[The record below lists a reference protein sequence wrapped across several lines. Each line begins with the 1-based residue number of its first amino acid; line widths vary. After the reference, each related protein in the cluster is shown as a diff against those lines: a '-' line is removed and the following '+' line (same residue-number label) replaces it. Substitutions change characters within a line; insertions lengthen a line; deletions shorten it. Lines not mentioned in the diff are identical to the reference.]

1 MTILPDPAA
10 SQALLIGVHD
20 YESMPALPAVE
31 RNLTGLTEAFTD
43 PELWGL
49 PPSHCVALSQP
60 PSAQDVL
67 DTLSRVALRATDT
80 LVVYYAGHGLI
91 DPYSDELYLAL
102 PGSDQERLY
111 SALPFEWVR
120 RAVLDPRIG
129 ARHKV
134 VILDC
139 CYSGRAL
146 LGGMSGTTQV
156 ADHALI
162 DGTSLMAASAQTR
175 KALSPPGE
183 EFTAFSGELITALTE
198 GIADGPPLL
207 DMQTLYRHL
216 YTALAAK
223 ARPLPQQ
230 RNRNTGGLIALAR
243 NRAHADHIARR
254 PQPPVGP
261 SSPEAEPSPS
271 PSPPSP
277 SVEPAPSPGEP
288 SRSDDRPHPQPQTP
302 TPQQPPTPKAARAA
316 EGQRSPGS
324 SASVRTRTI
333 AVVSAALLVAGIST
347 TLALLNGA
355 QGESDDGKSKDGVTE
370 ATYNAAIGH
379 VLKRG
384 GGKGGTLKFVSS
396 TDADSWD
403 PQRGYY
409 SFVANFA
416 RYYTRQLVTYA
427 PESKGTVL
435 TPDLA
440 TSKATITD
448 HGRTY
453 TYTLR
458 KGVTWEDGSPVTS
471 QDIKYG
477 IERLWATDVI
487 TGGPSYLREAL
498 DPEGTYRGPYK
509 DGSAK
514 GLTAIETRGPGTIV
528 FKLPRP
534 NGDFEQML
542 AMIAAS
548 PVKKS
553 EDTKAKYGLR
563 PFSSGPYK
571 FRSYQPGTSL
581 ELVRNSHWQPWSD
594 PIRNALPEAIR
605 VRITG
610 NQNSVDRSLTSG
622 DGDLA
627 LGTTGLGPATRAR
640 ALSDRDLNK
649 NLDTPRSGL
658 VRYAAFPQT
667 VQPMGNVHC
676 RKAVAYAADRR
687 SLQTA
692 LGGTAAGGDL
702 APSLLPPGI
711 KGAEPSFDPYGVRKN
726 RGEPDLTKARDE
738 LKKCG
743 RPNGFPTTIAVRND
757 RPSENDAAEALTSA
771 LARVG
776 IKADVERFDGARTPT
791 LVGAPNEVRKR
802 GYGIVIASWGADFP
816 TGQAFWRPLVDS
828 RMRLPSGNFNQAE
841 VDSPTLDKLLDK
853 AVAEPDPNTAG
864 ETYKEINHKVSGEA
878 YYLPFVYGKYV
889 SWRSP
894 RLTDVHVADVYDGY
908 DYARLGVRG
917 A

>member
-1 MTILPDPAA
+1 G
-10 SQALLIGVHD
+10 Q
-20 YESMPALPAVE
+20 
-31 RNLTGLTEAFTD
+31 
-43 PELWGL
+43 
-49 PPSHCVALSQP
+49 
-60 PSAQDVL
+60 
-67 DTLSRVALRATDT
+67 
-80 LVVYYAGHGLI
+80 
-91 DPYSDELYLAL
+91 
-102 PGSDQERLY
+102 
-111 SALPFEWVR
+111 
-120 RAVLDPRIG
+120 
-129 ARHKV
+129 
-134 VILDC
+134 
-139 CYSGRAL
+139 
-146 LGGMSGTTQV
+146 
-156 ADHALI
+156 
-162 DGTSLMAASAQTR
+162 
-175 KALSPPGE
+175 
-183 EFTAFSGELITALTE
+183 
-198 GIADGPPLL
+198 
-207 DMQTLYRHL
+207 
-216 YTALAAK
+216 
-223 ARPLPQQ
+223 
-230 RNRNTGGLIALAR
+230 
-243 NRAHADHIARR
+243 
-254 PQPPVGP
+254 
-261 SSPEAEPSPS
+261 
-271 PSPPSP
+271 
-277 SVEPAPSPGEP
+277 
-288 SRSDDRPHPQPQTP
+288 
-302 TPQQPPTPKAARAA
+302 AARF
-316 EGQRSPGS
+316 PGS
-324 SASVRTRTI
+324 SASVRNRTI

-355 QGESDDGKSKDGVTE
+355 RGASDDKSKGGVTE
-370 ATYNAAIGH
+370 ATYNAAVGH
-379 VLKRG
+379 ILKQG
-384 GGKGGTLKFVSS
+384 GGKGGTLKFVGSI
-396 TDADSWD
+396 DADSWD

-409 SFVANFA
+409 GFVANFA
-416 RYYTRQLVTYA
+416 RYYTRQLVTYD
-427 PESKGTVL
+427 PRSKGTVL

-440 TSKATITD
+440 TSKARITD

-471 QDIKYG
+471 EDIKYG

-487 TGGPSYLREAL
+487 TGGPSYLRETL

-509 DGSAK
+509 DTSAK

-553 EDTKAKYGLR
+553 QDTKAKYGLR

-571 FRSYQPGTSL
+571 FRSYQPGEAL
-581 ELVRNSHWQPWSD
+581 ELMRNPHWQPRSD

-610 NQNSVDRSLTSG
+610 DQNSVDSALTGG

-627 LGTTGLGPATRAR
+627 LGTTGLGPAAR
-640 ALSDRDLNK
+640 AKVLSDRDLNK

-692 LGGTAAGGDL
+692 LGGAAAGGDP

-711 KGAEPSFDPYGVRKN
+711 KGADPTFDPYGVLHN
-726 RGEPDLTKARDE
+726 RGEPDLTKAQDE

-757 RPSENDAAEALTSA
+757 RPSDNDAAEALTSA
-771 LARVG
+771 LARIG
-776 IKADVERFDGARTPT
+776 IKAEVERFDGARTPT
-791 LVGAPNEVRKR
+791 VVGAPNEVRKR
-802 GYGIVIASWGADFP
+802 GYGIVLASWGADFP

-828 RMRLPSGNFNQAE
+828 RMLLPSGNFNQSE

-853 AVAEPDPNTAG
+853 AVAEADPNRAA
-864 ETYKEINHKVSGEA
+864 ETYEEINHKVSGEA
-878 YYLPFVYGKYV
+878 YYLPFIYGKYV

-894 RLTDVHVADVYDGY
+894 RLTDVHVADVYGGY

>member
-31 RNLTGLTEAFTD
+31 RNLAGLTGAFTD

-49 PPSHCVALSQP
+49 PPAHCVALSQP

-102 PGSDQERLY
+102 PGSDPERLY

-134 VILDC
+134 VMLDC

-162 DGTSLMAASAQTR
+162 DGTSLMAASARTR

-183 EFTAFSGELITALTE
+183 EFTAFSGELITALTQ

-243 NRAHADHIARR
+243 NRAHPAHAAPR
-254 PQPPVGP
+254 PQP
-261 SSPEAEPSPS
+261 SAEPSP
-271 PSPPSP
+271 PPAEP
-277 SVEPAPSPGEP
+277 APAPTPAPSPDVHSE
-288 SRSDDRPHPQPQTP
+288 DRPQPRTPAPRRHP
-302 TPQQPPTPKAARAA
+302 TPNAARAA
-316 EGQRSPGS
+316 DGQSSPGRP
-324 SASVRTRTI
+324 ASVRARTV
-333 AVVSAALLVAGIST
+333 AVVSAALLVAGVSA

-355 QGESDDGKSKDGVTE
+355 QGASGGKSKDGATE
-370 ATYNAAIGH
+370 ATYNAAVGH

-384 GGKGGTLKFVSS
+384 GREGGTLKFGSAA
-396 TDADSWD
+396 DADSWD
-403 PQRGYY
+403 PQRSYY
-409 SFVANFA
+409 SSVANFA
-416 RYYTRQLVTYA
+416 RYYTRQLVTYD
-427 PESKGTVL
+427 PKSKGTAL

-440 TSKATITD
+440 TSKAKITD

-458 KGVTWEDGSPVTS
+458 KGGTWEDGSPVTS
-471 QDIKYG
+471 EDIKYG

-487 TGGPSYLREAL
+487 TGGPSYLREVL

-509 DGSAK
+509 DTSAK

-553 EDTKAKYGLR
+553 QDTKAKYGLR
-563 PFSSGPYK
+563 PFSSGPYT
-571 FRSYQPGTSL
+571 FRSYRPGASL
-581 ELVRNSHWQPWSD
+581 ELVRNPHWKPGAD
-594 PIRNALPEAIR
+594 PIRNALPDTIT

-610 NQNSVDRSLTSG
+610 DQESVDRGLVSG
-622 DGDLA
+622 DFDLA
-627 LGTTGLGPATRAR
+627 LGTAGLGPAARAK

-649 NLDTPRSGL
+649 NLDNPRSGF
-658 VRYAAFPQT
+658 VRYAAFPQA
-667 VQPMGNVHC
+667 VKPMGNLHC

-687 SLQTA
+687 NLQTA

-711 KGAEPSFDPYGVRKN
+711 RGADPAFDPYGVRKN
-726 RGEPDLTKARDE
+726 GGAPDPAKARDE
-738 LKKCG
+738 LKRCG
-743 RPNGFPTTIAVRND
+743 RPNGFATTIAVRNN
-757 RPSENDAAEALTSA
+757 RPSEIDAAEALTSA
-771 LARVG
+771 LGRIG
-776 IKADVERFDGARTPT
+776 IEAKVDRFDAARMSA

-802 GYGIVIASWGADFP
+802 GYGIVITSWGADFP

-828 RMRLPSGNFNQAE
+828 RTHPPSGNANLAE
-841 VDSPTLDKLLDK
+841 VDSPALDKLLDK
-853 AVAEPDPNTAG
+853 AVAASDPNTAG
-864 ETYKEINHKVSGEA
+864 AAYEEINHKVSEEV
-878 YYLPFVYGKYV
+878 YYLPFVHGRYV

-894 RLTDVHVADVYDGY
+894 RLTDVHVADVYGGY
-908 DYARLGVRG
+908 DYVRLGVRG

>member
-31 RNLTGLTEAFTD
+31 RNLAGLTGAFTD

-49 PPSHCVALSQP
+49 PPAHCVALSQP

-91 DPYSDELYLAL
+91 DPHSDELYLAL

-146 LGGMSGTTQV
+146 AGGMSGTTQV

-162 DGTSLMAASAQTR
+162 DGTSLMAASAPTR

-216 YTALAAK
+216 YAALAAK

-243 NRAHADHIARR
+243 NRAHADHVAHR
-254 PQPPVGP
+254 PQPP
-261 SSPEAEPSPS
+261 AEPSPS
-271 PSPPSP
+271 P
-277 SVEPAPSPGEP
+277 VEP
-288 SRSDDRPHPQPQTP
+288 SRSDDRPQPHPQPQTP
-302 TPQQPPTPKAARAA
+302 TPRQPPPPNAARTADGQAA
-316 EGQRSPGS
+316 RSPAS

-333 AVVSAALLVAGIST
+333 AVVSAALLVAGISI

-355 QGESDDGKSKDGVTE
+355 RGESDEDKSKDGVTK
-370 ATYNAAIGH
+370 ASYNAAVGH
-379 VLKRG
+379 ILKPG

-396 TDADSWD
+396 IDADSWD

-409 SFVANFA
+409 GFVANFA

-427 PESKGTVL
+427 PESKDTVL

-458 KGVTWEDGSPVTS
+458 QGVTWEDGSPVTS
-471 QDIKYG
+471 EDIKYG

-509 DGSAK
+509 DTSAK
-514 GLTAIETRGPGTIV
+514 GLTAIETPGPGTIV

-534 NGDFEQML
+534 NGDFEQLL
-542 AMIAAS
+542 ATIAAS

-553 EDTKAKYGLR
+553 QDTKAKYGLR

-581 ELVRNSHWQPWSD
+581 ELVRNPHWKPWSD

-610 NQNSVDRSLTSG
+610 DQNSVDSSLTSG

-627 LGTTGLGPATRAR
+627 LGATGLGPAARAR
-640 ALSDRDLNK
+640 VLSDRDLNK

-692 LGGTAAGGDL
+692 LGGPAAGGDL

-711 KGAEPSFDPYGVRKN
+711 KGADATFDPYGVLKH

-757 RPSENDAAEALTSA
+757 RPSDNDAAEALTSA
-771 LARVG
+771 LARIG
-776 IKADVERFDGARTPT
+776 IKAEVERFDGARMPT

-802 GYGIVIASWGADFP
+802 GYGIVLASWGADFP

-828 RMRLPSGNFNQAE
+828 RMRLPSGNFNQTE

-853 AVAEPDPNTAG
+853 AVAETDPNTAG
-864 ETYKEINHKVSGEA
+864 ETYEEINHKVSGEA

-894 RLTDVHVADVYDGY
+894 RLTDVHVADVYGGY